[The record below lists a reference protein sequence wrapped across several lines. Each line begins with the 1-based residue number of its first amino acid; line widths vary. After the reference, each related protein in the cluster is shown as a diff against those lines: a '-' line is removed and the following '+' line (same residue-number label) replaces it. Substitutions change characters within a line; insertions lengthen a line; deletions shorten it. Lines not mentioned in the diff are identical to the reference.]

1 MADPE
6 SPTDGTVADGPTRGN
21 SPAAK
26 DVAHILHPYT
36 NAVAH
41 GTRGPT
47 IMRGGGGIRV
57 TDDAGKDYIEGMS
70 GLWCAALGFGEERL
84 IEAATR
90 QMRELPFYHLFS
102 HKSHDPAIDLAERL
116 IAMAPSAPGGPM
128 DKVFFANSGSEAN
141 DTAIKLIWYYNNARG
156 RPEKRKII
164 SRLKG
169 YHGVTVATASLTGL
183 PYNHRDFN
191 LPIADILHTGSPH
204 HYAEAE
210 AGESAEDFAT
220 RRAEELDALIESEG
234 PETVAAMFVEPVM
247 GAGGV
252 LVPPPTYFE
261 KIQKV
266 LRKHDVLLVAD
277 EVICGF
283 GRTGAMFGCETF
295 DIRPDMVSVA
305 KALSAAYMPIS
316 AVMISGEIADM
327 VARNTGKIGTF
338 GHGYTYSGHPV
349 AAAVALETL
358 KIYEE
363 RDILGHVRAVAPAL
377 QEGLRRRFLDHPL
390 VGEVR
395 GVGLLGAVQMVADKA
410 NGTPFDPAR
419 GVGVHCAERAH
430 EHGLIIRPVPGD
442 GIAFCPPLIITEA
455 EIGEMLDRF
464 ARALDDTARWLERAA
479 A

>member
-1 MADPE
+1 MADRDDTAVT
-6 SPTDGTVADGPTRGN
+6 PTAGGN
-21 SPAAK
+21 SPAAR
-26 DVAHILHPYT
+26 DLAYLLHPYT

-41 GTRGPT
+41 GTRGPS
-47 IMRGGGGIRV
+47 IMQKGGGVWV
-57 TDDAGKDYIEGMS
+57 TDDGGKRYIEGMA
-70 GLWCAALGFGEERL
+70 GLWCTSLGFGEERL

-102 HKSHDPAIDLAERL
+102 HKSHDPAIELAERL
-116 IAMAPSAPGGPM
+116 IAMAPRGPDGPM

-156 RPEKRKII
+156 RPEKRKIL

-183 PYNHRDFN
+183 PANHRDFN
-191 LPIADILHTGSPH
+191 LPIENILHAGSPH
-204 HYAEAE
+204 HYAEAHE
-210 AGESAEDFAT
+210 GESEEDFAT
-220 RRAEELDALIESEG
+220 RRAEELDAMIEAEG
-234 PETVAAMFVEPVM
+234 PETVAAMFAEPVM

-252 LVPPPTYFE
+252 IVPPATYFE

-266 LRKHDVLLVAD
+266 LRHHDVLLVAD

-283 GRTGAMFGCETF
+283 GRTGTMFGCETF
-295 DIRPDMVSVA
+295 GIEPDMVSVA
-305 KALSAAYMPIS
+305 KALSSAYLPIS
-316 AVMISGEIADM
+316 AVMISKEIAET
-327 VARNTGKIGTF
+327 VARNTGAIGTF

-363 RDILGHVRAVAPAL
+363 RDILAHVREVAPRL
-377 QEGLRRRFLDHPL
+377 QDGLRARFGDHPL

-395 GVGLLGAVQMVADKA
+395 GVGLIGAVQLMADKA
-410 NGTPFDPAR
+410 EKRGFDPAQ
-419 GVGVHCAERAH
+419 GVGARCAEFAH
-430 EHGLIIRPVPGD
+430 ERGLIVRPLPGD
-442 GIAFCPPLIITEA
+442 GIAFSPPLIISQA
-455 EIGEMLDRF
+455 EVDEMLDRF
-464 ARALDDTARWLERAA
+464 GLALADTTAWLERAA